1 MVVLTQAV
9 DGALPFLKGERD
21 CDRDLQHGEVL
32 DNIALLAFFAGALV
46 IMGVLPHSAAPSV
59 HSAYLNY
66 LNLVEG
72 CKKSKGAGQKDRKRG
87 FQNAGS

>member
-1 MVVLTQAV
+1 MSVLTQAV
-9 DGALPFLKGERD
+9 AGVLPFLKGERD

-32 DNIALLAFFAGALV
+32 DNIALLAFFAGPLV
-46 IMGVLPHSAAPSV
+46 IMRVLPPSAAPSV
-59 HSAYLNY
+59 HSTYLNY